1 MSRWIENDAQWYE
14 QRMVHCGCCG
24 RLIAKQFLVA
34 EIDGEQKLFC
44 SEGCEQLYRDYALAE
59 RGGDSAPPANV
70 GELYEDAMVK

>member
-34 EIDGEQKLFC
+34 DVDGEQKLFC
-44 SEGCEQLYRDYALAE
+44 SEACEQLYRDYVLVQ
-59 RGGDSAPPANV
+59 RGRDYRPPANV
-70 GELYEDAMVK
+70 GQAYEDEMVK